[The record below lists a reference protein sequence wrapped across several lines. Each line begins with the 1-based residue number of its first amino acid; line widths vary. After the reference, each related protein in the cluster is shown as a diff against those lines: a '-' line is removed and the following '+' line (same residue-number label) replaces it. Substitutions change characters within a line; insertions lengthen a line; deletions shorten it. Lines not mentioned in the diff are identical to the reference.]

1 MSIVGMLIMI
11 VLAAVCGALGQA
23 LVRRS
28 LGGWLVTILVGFI
41 GALLGMWLANALGLP
56 MLLAIPVEG
65 QTFPVIWAVVGS
77 AILALVPDVV
87 QWVRNQLKR

>member
-1 MSIVGMLIMI
+1 MSIVGIIMMI

-41 GALLGMWLANALGLP
+41 GALLGLWLANALGLP

-65 QTFPVIWAVVGS
+65 ETFPVIWAVVGS
-77 AILALVPDVV
+77 AILALFPDVV
-87 QWVRNQLKR
+87 QWVRSQVKR